1 MKLFMKREL
10 KEIKNRLEEYLKRIY
25 REIKGLTSEMVDY
38 LDKSSGKRYR
48 SMLLYISGKFL
59 GADEEPLIKLGA
71 SIELIHLGSLLHD
84 DIIDE
89 ATVRRGLTSAHKL
102 FGVEEAIILGDLL
115 NTKAIL
121 IVASFG
127 DLRIIES
134 VATEVEAMIAG
145 EMEEELNSFRYDIKE
160 EEYYK
165 IIEGKTARLISLSCY
180 LPAIYLRSQDYVE
193 PLKEMGLNLGMA
205 FQILDDIVDVIMD
218 REKLGKPV
226 LSDLKEGKMTL
237 PYIYYRDSG
246 GRYSSDIKEFFENK
260 KQPDFYA
267 IKDDLIKSSSI
278 ERAFRKMEEYIKKA
292 RKVLLS
298 LPESNKWKEILY
310 ESTNIRGIYGV

>member
-267 IKDDLIKSSSI
+267 IKDDLIKSRSI